1 MKNENDEYSIA
12 TLLQKL
18 VEDKLERKM
27 IELLSKGLS
36 EEELLKELLSTMQ
49 DEQL

>member
-18 VEDKLERKM
+18 AEDKLERKM

-36 EEELLKELLSTMQ
+36 EEELLKELLSQMQ